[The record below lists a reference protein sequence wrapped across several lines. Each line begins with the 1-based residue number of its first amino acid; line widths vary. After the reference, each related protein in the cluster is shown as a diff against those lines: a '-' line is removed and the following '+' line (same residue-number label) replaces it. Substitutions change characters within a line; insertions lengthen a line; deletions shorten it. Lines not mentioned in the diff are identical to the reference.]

1 MMKGYF
7 NGLVAARMVDVT
19 ASCVSEK
26 ARQTRRATR

>member
-7 NGLVAARMVDVT
+7 NGLVAARMLDL
-19 ASCVSEK
+19 SGSRVSEK